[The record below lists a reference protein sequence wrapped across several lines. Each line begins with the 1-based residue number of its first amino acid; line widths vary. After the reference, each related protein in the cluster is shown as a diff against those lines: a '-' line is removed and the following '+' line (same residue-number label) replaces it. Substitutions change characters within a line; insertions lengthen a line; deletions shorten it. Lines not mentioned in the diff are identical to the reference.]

1 MAKNISV
8 IPDQDLWTV
17 KSDAFDNAMV
27 FRSGAKA
34 EAAAR
39 GLGVRYARS
48 GEPAQISVYLR
59 DGTLAGRFVCPP
71 VLQQGSSDEAL
82 SA

>member
-1 MAKNISV
+1 MARNIAV
-8 IPDQDLWTV
+8 VPDQDLWTV

-39 GLGVRYARS
+39 
-48 GEPAQISVYLR
+48 
-59 DGTLAGRFVCPP
+59 FVCPP
-71 VLQQGSSDEAL
+71 AQPPAKTDEA
-82 SA
+82 